1 MHMRPCC
8 EYANQITL
16 SYKPKLFILAG
27 IAADYGRESAVKSGA
42 RICAASVYIIKA
54 GFLSP

>member
-42 RICAASVYIIKA
+42 ENPRRFGLHLKA